1 MPGMDLFKRLLVPVD
16 FSEITPRVI
25 EMARRMAAPDAQ
37 ILLLHTVETLPTV
50 MEGTYGVYAHRRDV
64 DEMVRL
70 SRERL
75 EQLAAGVGDKRIQP
89 QVREGKPA
97 AEIVDVAQEAGA
109 DVIVIG
115 SHGRSRLDHLLLGSV
130 TERVLRRA
138 RCHVFVVRGTA

>member
-1 MPGMDLFKRLLVPVD
+1 MPAMDLFQRLLVPVD

-25 EMARRMAAPDAQ
+25 DMARRMAAPGAQ

-64 DEMVRL
+64 DEMTRL
-70 SRERL
+70 SREKL
-75 EQLAAGVGDKRIQP
+75 EQLAASTGDTRIRP
-89 QVREGKPA
+89 LVREGKPA
-97 AEIVDVAQEAGA
+97 HEIVEAAHEAGA
-109 DVIVIG
+109 EVIVIG

-138 RCHVFVVRGTA
+138 RCHVFVVRTPA